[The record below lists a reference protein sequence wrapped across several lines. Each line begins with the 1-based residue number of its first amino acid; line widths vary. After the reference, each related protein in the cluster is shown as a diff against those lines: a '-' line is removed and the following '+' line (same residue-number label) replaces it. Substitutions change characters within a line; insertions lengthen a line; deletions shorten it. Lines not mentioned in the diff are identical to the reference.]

1 MKETEDR
8 LEKAAKQK
16 ETKQKTNLRKGTQGK
31 LAGANSSLGSRL
43 SILLGILGLLILCS
57 LSVPLVTM
65 GSKAVKSNLD
75 KNMEDLL
82 DLTSEKTGRIFAQ
95 VQTLSASMMESI
107 SFVWG

>member
-31 LAGANSSLGSRL
+31 FAGTNSSLGSRL

-57 LSVPLVTM
+57 LSVPIVTM
-65 GSKAVKSNLD
+65 GSYQRENR
-75 KNMEDLL
+75 KNFRSGTNFICQYD
-82 DLTSEKTGRIFAQ
+82 
-95 VQTLSASMMESI
+95 
-107 SFVWG
+107 

>member
-43 SILLGILGLLILCS
+43 AILLGILGLLILCS
-57 LSVPLVTM
+57 LSVPIVTM
-65 GSKAVKSNLD
+65 GSKAGSYQRENR
-75 KNMEDLL
+75 KNFRSGTNFICQYDGIHQLCL
-82 DLTSEKTGRIFAQ
+82 GTG
-95 VQTLSASMMESI
+95 
-107 SFVWG
+107 